1 MKATFRLSV
10 LVFLLV
16 LAVLPGA
23 LCGSGPAIAGAVGQ
37 LSVLDWPGYDAQAFW
52 IDFKYKYPD
61 VTVNFEIG
69 SSDADIYGK
78 IKAGSQADI
87 IHPYTGWL
95 QVYVDEGLVEEI
107 DVTKLANWD
116 KVPES
121 FKTIGSFNGK
131 QYFIPWD
138 WGFRPFCIEATR
150 SKGRSILGR
159 RCSTHNTSVMSP
171 CGTTGRRLWQSP
183 LTFISTTN
191 KISPPNSS
199 LT

>member
-1 MKATFRLSV
+1 MKAIFRLSA

-23 LCGSGPAIAGAVGQ
+23 LRGGGSAIAGESGQ
-37 LSVLDWPGYDAQAFW
+37 LSVLDWSGYDDPAFW
-52 IDFKYKYPD
+52 TDFKNKHPD

-69 SSDADIYGK
+69 ASDADIYGK

-87 IHPYTGWL
+87 FHPYTGWL

-116 KVPES
+116 KIPES
-121 FKTIGSFNGK
+121 LKAIGRFNGK

-138 WGFRPFCIEATR
+138 WGF
-150 SKGRSILGR
+150 SSILYR
-159 RCSTHNTSVMSP
+159 TDQVK
-171 CGTTGRRLWQSP
+171 GTIVSWEALLDPQ
-183 LTFISTTN
+183 
-191 KISPPNSS
+191 
-199 LT
+199 